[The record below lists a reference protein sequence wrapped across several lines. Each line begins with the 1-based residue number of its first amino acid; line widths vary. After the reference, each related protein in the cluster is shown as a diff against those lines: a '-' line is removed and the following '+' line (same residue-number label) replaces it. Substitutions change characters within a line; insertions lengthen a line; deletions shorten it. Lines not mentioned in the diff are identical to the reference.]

1 VGTVGLAVLRL
12 VNKAFTLDLRN
23 ELQGVALLGS
33 SPLVLAIGSKLPV
46 QNIQEFIEF
55 AKKNPGHL
63 NYGSQGAVDVLA
75 SSAMASALD
84 INTTTIRYSGGNFV
98 KAALLSN
105 DIHFSVFYSGDIAPL
120 LSADKVRLI
129 ATTGKER
136 HREYPDLP
144 TIAEVSKTDYEY
156 VGWAGLFVKTGT
168 PDAIVNK
175 LNAAAARTMQRAD
188 FKKRLLD
195 LGYEGRE
202 TKPLEFGKYFA
213 DEIEKWSAIAA
224 KTEFKPE

>member
-84 INTTTIRYSGGNFV
+84 IPYPGGAQSV
-98 KAALLSN
+98 AAAIAGDVQVVVDNMPTAIEQMKGNALRGLA
-105 DIHFSVFYSGDIAPL
+105 IASVSRSPFA
-120 LSADKVRLI
+120 
-129 ATTGKER
+129 
-136 HREYPDLP
+136 PDLP
-144 TIAEVSKTDYEY
+144 ALTESEVFKSQQSIIMDGFFSIMGPAGMPDDIVQRLNSSLNEVLKKPDVIAAFSKTASEP
-156 VGWAGLFVKTGT
+156 VGGS
-168 PDAIVNK
+168 PDDLAK
-175 LNAAAARTMQRAD
+175 LIDQQLKGWKVIIGKANI
-188 FKKRLLD
+188 KLD
-195 LGYEGRE
+195 
-202 TKPLEFGKYFA
+202 
-213 DEIEKWSAIAA
+213 
-224 KTEFKPE
+224 